1 MHTKLVFAV
10 DSWNL
15 IVEYETNYYLNEV
28 WKRQNRFFDLG
39 DMKFGESQTLTS
51 WLSDFI
57 IEPGITQ
64 ITRYIL

>member
-1 MHTKLVFAV
+1 MHTELVFAV
-10 DSWNL
+10 DSWNF

-28 WKRQNRFFDLG
+28 WKRSNRFFDLG
-39 DMKFGESQTLTS
+39 DTKFGESQTLTS

>member
-1 MHTKLVFAV
+1 MHTELVFAV

>member
-1 MHTKLVFAV
+1 MHTELVFAV

-28 WKRQNRFFDLG
+28 WKRPNRFFDLG